1 MLKGMGKGMLDA
13 VFCVKGMLK
22 GMGKD
27 MLDTVLCVQ
36 GMLKGM
42 GKGILGTL
50 FCVQG
55 MLKGMGKGMLGTVT
69 KPVSG
74 VLDLTSGVANA
85 LRHTSRGSSHKPP
98 PRRRPPRC
106 CQGPGGL
113 LPLYSLSQAE
123 AQQILYDLNQQ
134 DYSEL

>member
-1 MLKGMGKGMLDA
+1 MLLFSSTTTSVCATDPYCLHDQ
-13 VFCVKGMLK
+13 VSHS
-22 GMGKD
+22 
-27 MLDTVLCVQ
+27 Q
-36 GMLKGM
+36 
-42 GKGILGTL
+42 

-98 PRRRPPRC
+98 PRRRLPRC

-113 LPLYSLSQAE
+113 LPLYSASQAE
-123 AQQILYDLNQQ
+123 AQQILYELNQQ

>member
-1 MLKGMGKGMLDA
+1 MIQY
-13 VFCVKGMLK
+13 CVLFSSTT
-22 GMGKD
+22 
-27 MLDTVLCVQ
+27 LPVC
-36 GMLKGM
+36 
-42 GKGILGTL
+42 GTDHCL
-50 FCVQG
+50 TACMTRFHTPVCVQG

-98 PRRRPPRC
+98 PRRRLPRC

-113 LPLYSLSQAE
+113 LPLYSASQAE
-123 AQQILYDLNQQ
+123 AQQILYELNQQ